1 VRNHHSLNSLVTL
14 APQAGA
20 DPMTPPQIEELIR
33 QSLPDA
39 RVQVRSEDNVHF
51 EALVVSGEFAGRR
64 PLQRHQ
70 RVYQA
75 LGDRMG
81 GEIHALAL
89 QTFTPEEMATRGN

>member
-1 VRNHHSLNSLVTL
+1 
-14 APQAGA
+14 
-20 DPMTPPQIEELIR
+20 MTPNQIEDLIR
-33 QSLPDA
+33 QSLPGA
-39 RVQVRSEDNVHF
+39 AVTVRSEDNVHF
-51 EALVVSGEFAGRR
+51 EALVVTPEFAGRR

-89 QTFTPEEMATRGN
+89 QTLTPEELAARGV